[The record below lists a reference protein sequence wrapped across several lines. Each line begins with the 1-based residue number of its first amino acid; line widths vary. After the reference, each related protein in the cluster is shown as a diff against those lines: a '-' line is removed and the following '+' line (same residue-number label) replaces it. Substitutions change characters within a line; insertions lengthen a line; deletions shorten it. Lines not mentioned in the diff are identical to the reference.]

1 MESLFSS
8 LSPEELYEHLQ
19 SMDDVEASIRV
30 VGNSLLLPP
39 LSVVYKLLHTS
50 REAVWDGMRTE
61 LPFLPVAKT
70 VSKAWDSPGA
80 RLGRSASIRMV
91 RAAQSTGMAGVLSEF
106 LDLDYLW
113 PPGNEWAGLFASNFF
128 SQEISKKFWIGFVKE
143 AMHLNAIE
151 LHPDAGRL
159 RQWEVYAHSP
169 TVNRYGC
176 PAMREALFKHIATLS
191 SDKEAELDPTLDHVH
206 VVDTFAVL
214 MRLLAW
220 CVADLTIELW
230 EQVEQDGMAHDIPL
244 QELIPVFDEVAQE
257 WSIPIQ
263 SALDRLAKMVGWQ
276 QEQKATRY
284 LGQLWGREG
293 GVNAV
298 DSRIRLLRYWVQLK
312 KGRPEFKSFFDLSRV
327 VAAEKFRS
335 AEADKRGME
344 QFAWYQAVILR
355 VAETL
360 SHVRL
365 GLSRKGYSTL
375 ELSELMSIYQQE
387 LRTARDLLGKPM
399 PLAERAV

>member
-39 LSVVYKLLHTS
+39 LSGVYKLLHTS
-50 REAVWDGMRTE
+50 REAVWDGMRIE
-61 LPFLPVAKT
+61 MPFLPVAKT
-70 VSKAWDSPGA
+70 ISKALCSPGK
-80 RLGRSASIRMV
+80 RLGRSASIRMM

-128 SQEISKKFWIGFVKE
+128 SQAISKKFWIGFVKE

-176 PAMREALFKHIATLS
+176 PAMREALFQRIAVLS

-220 CVADLTIELW
+220 CVADLTIEFW

-244 QELIPVFDEVAQE
+244 QELIPAFDEVAQE
-257 WSIPIQ
+257 WSNPMQ
-263 SALDRLAKMVGWQ
+263 SALDRLAKMAGWQ
-276 QEQKATRY
+276 QEQKATRF

-293 GVNAV
+293 GVNGV
-298 DSRIRLLRYWVQLK
+298 DSRIRLLRYWVQLN
-312 KGRPEFKSFFDLSRV
+312 KGRPEFKSFFELSRV
-327 VAAEKFRS
+327 VAAEKFRA
-335 AEADKRGME
+335 AEADKRGIE

-365 GLSRKGYSTL
+365 GLSRKGYSTS

-387 LRTARDLLGKPM
+387 FRTARDFLGKPM

>member
-1 MESLFSS
+1 MESLFTS
-8 LSPEELYEHLQ
+8 LSAEELYEHLQ
-19 SMDDVEASIRV
+19 SMDEAEKSVRV
-30 VGNSLLLPP
+30 VRNSLLLPP
-39 LSVVYKLLHTS
+39 LSNVYKLLHTS
-50 REAVWDGMRTE
+50 REAVWDGVRTE
-61 LPFLPVAKT
+61 MPSLPVAKT
-70 VSKAWDSPGA
+70 ISKAWNSPGK
-80 RLGRSASIRMV
+80 RLGRSALIRIM
-91 RAAQSTGMAGVLSEF
+91 RAAQSTGIVGVLSEF

-128 SQEISKKFWIGFVKE
+128 SQAISKKFWIGFVKE

-159 RQWEVYAHSP
+159 RQWELYAHSP

-176 PAMREALFKHIATLS
+176 PAMREALFQRIAVLS

-220 CVADLTIELW
+220 CVADLTIEFW

-244 QELIPVFDEVAQE
+244 QELIPAFDEVAQE
-257 WSIPIQ
+257 WSNPMQ
-263 SALDRLAKMVGWQ
+263 SALDRLAKMAGWQ
-276 QEQKATRY
+276 QEQKATRF

-293 GVNAV
+293 GVNGV

-312 KGRPEFKSFFDLSRV
+312 KGRPEFKSFFELSRV
-327 VAAEKFRS
+327 VAAEKFRA
-335 AEADKRGME
+335 AEAEKRGME
-344 QFAWYQAVILR
+344 QFSWYQAVILR

-365 GLSRKGYSTL
+365 GLSRKGYSTS

-387 LRTARDLLGKPM
+387 FRTARDLLGKPM
-399 PLAERAV
+399 ALPEIAV